1 MAVFRRLPQGSPIAG
16 GCPVLNTAVE
26 ADDAHPLLRQRAQQ
40 AMAQWHT
47 FMGRIVAR
55 GIEKGEIRPEVD
67 PDQVATLLIA
77 SLEGAVMLSKL
88 YGDPIH
94 MNRAVD
100 YLTHFLD
107 TAVRRSE
114 S

>member
-1 MAVFRRLPQGSPIAG
+1 MAVFRSLPERSPIAG

-26 ADDAHPLLRQRAQQ
+26 ADDAHPLLRQRAQE

-47 FMGRIVAR
+47 FMRRIVAQ
-55 GIEKGEIRPEVD
+55 GIEKREIRSEAD

-88 YGDPIH
+88 YGDPTH

-100 YLTHFLD
+100 YLTHFLE
-107 TAVRRSE
+107 TAVRRRE